1 MLEIFW
7 GILNLSL
14 FISFIIVCIKALKLV
29 REKIGGF
36 AAIIFGMGIL
46 LSFIPADKS
55 ENKFNLK
62 DSEVH
67 QVLNKN
73 HTYKRIKLSENTLN
87 TTWLSL
93 TFSNELDL
101 EEASLNR
108 TGLIAFT
115 DVSPLSIVQDKIGEG
130 QFKYLIIY
138 KKSLYL
144 LGAEVYSK
152 NFDVQNTIEL

>member
-1 MLEIFW
+1 MFEIFW
-7 GILNLSL
+7 SILNLLL
-14 FISFIIVCIKALKLV
+14 FISFIIICIKALKLV

-36 AAIIFGMGIL
+36 AAIILGMGIL

-87 TTWLSL
+87 TTWLNL
-93 TFSNELDL
+93 TFSNELNL
-101 EEASLNR
+101 EEANLNR

-115 DVSPLSIVQDKIGEG
+115 DVFP
-130 QFKYLIIY
+130 
-138 KKSLYL
+138 
-144 LGAEVYSK
+144 SK
-152 NFDVQNTIEL
+152 HCSR